1 MDGDPSVEPELDSFS
16 LTLPLP
22 YRVAL
27 IIVLGMLLFKRNMQ
41 DLYVDRSQLFGHG
54 AQIFIICHF

>member
-16 LTLPLP
+16 LFLPLP

-27 IIVLGMLLFKRNMQ
+27 IIVLGRLIL
-41 DLYVDRSQLFGHG
+41 QL
-54 AQIFIICHF
+54 QSM